1 MKVSITKQSKKVIKL
16 EEAPIARKMIEEMKD
31 DEISVSEYAEMAA
44 RVAGGNGNYEILK
57 ASAEIAKN
65 ARVLNRYGDDTGDMD
80 IWIEFYAFNSYRG
93 FFEIGVYLS
102 DIWEICGNNNDDIKS
117 RMYIKHYHI

>member
-93 FFEIGVYLS
+93 FFEIGVYFT
-102 DIWEICGNNNDDIKS
+102 DIWEICGQ
-117 RMYIKHYHI
+117 